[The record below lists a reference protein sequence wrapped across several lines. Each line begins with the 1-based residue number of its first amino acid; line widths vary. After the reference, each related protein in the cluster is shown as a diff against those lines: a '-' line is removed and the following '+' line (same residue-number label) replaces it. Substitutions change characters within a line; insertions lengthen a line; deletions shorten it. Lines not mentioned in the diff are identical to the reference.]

1 MSHEVSL
8 AEFEGP
14 LTELRQQCSGG
25 NGRARFEEFKLWLKK
40 VSGLLKLVSTV
51 TVSAVK
57 KFVAVDNFK
66 VGNAGITWMSDNFK
80 TNFLGK
86 IEKNVKGATLLA
98 HRLEKSSLD
107 KDIRDE
113 LGSDKEETTLAYLF
127 ELLSRQSDGKSGV
140 LLTNSD
146 ANIFYVRD
154 ANGNFWAVNAIW
166 NSMDRGWSLNAYSV
180 TGPGGWLG
188 GGRVFSRK

>member
-40 VSGLLKLVSTV
+40 VSGLLKRVNHV

-57 KFVAVDNFK
+57 KFAAADHFK
-66 VGNAGITWMSDNFK
+66 VGNAGIVWIGENFE

-86 IEKNVKGATLLA
+86 VEKNVKDATVVVY
-98 HRLEKSSLD
+98 RLEKSSPD
-107 KDIRDE
+107 KDIRHE
-113 LGSDKEETTLAYLF
+113 LGSDKEETALAHLF
-127 ELLSRQSDGKSGV
+127 ELLTRQSRGESGV
-140 LLTNSD
+140 LLTNGY

-154 ANGNFWAVNAIW
+154 AKGNFWAVNAYW
-166 NSMDRGWSLNAYSV
+166 SSDGWYVYANSVMSPNGWD
-180 TGPGGWLG
+180 GGY
-188 GGRVFSRK
+188 RVVSRK